1 MAFWRRKKKSKGS
14 EEPGQAPPENREE
27 ENPPQERQPPPG
39 EKEPSRQLPD
49 PEDAPPEGDE
59 PREAEAEAET
69 GTEPPGETE
78 KSGPGLWGRLA
89 RRLGRTREKIG
100 GSIERITLGKKIDE
114 EVLDELEEVLV
125 TADLGVPTTLKLIE
139 GLRGRVRRKELDDAR
154 ALKNALQEGI
164 VDILSR
170 AGEAPRREHDPHV
183 IMVVGVNGVGKTT
196 TIGKLAHHFSQ
207 EGRKVLL
214 AAADTFRA
222 AAAEQLEVWAR
233 RAGAPLV
240 RGRDGS
246 DPSAVAFDAV
256 EAARAR
262 GRDLVIIDTAGR
274 LHTQVNLM
282 EELKKIHRVVGKKLE
297 GAPHEVLLVLDATTG
312 QNAVSQ
318 AKLFNQAVP
327 LSGIVLTKLDGTA
340 KGGVVVAI
348 AGEMG
353 LPILYV
359 GLGEKIEDLR
369 PFEPQGFAAAIF

>member
-1 MAFWRRKKKSKGS
+1 MAFWRRKKKKETPEQAEQNAPENQEAENPTQGQGHPGEDEQSPAQETAPPDEG
-14 EEPGQAPPENREE
+14 EPQAPETPQNDQVPRHPEAKTEAEPAGKEE
-27 ENPPQERQPPPG
+27 E
-39 EKEPSRQLPD
+39 
-49 PEDAPPEGDE
+49 
-59 PREAEAEAET
+59 
-69 GTEPPGETE
+69 
-78 KSGPGLWGRLA
+78 SGPGLWGRLA

-139 GLRGRVRRKELDDAR
+139 GLRGRVRRKELDDAQ

-164 VDILSR
+164 VEILLQ
-170 AGEAPRREHDPHV
+170 AGEAPRRDHDPHV
-183 IMVVGVNGVGKTT
+183 IMVVGINGVGKTT
-196 TIGKLAHHFSQ
+196 TIGKLAHRFNQ
-207 EGRKVLL
+207 QGRKVLL

-222 AAAEQLEVWAR
+222 AAAEQLEVWAQ

-262 GRDLVIIDTAGR
+262 GRDFVIIDTAGR

-297 GAPHEVLLVLDATTG
+297 GAPH
-312 QNAVSQ
+312 
-318 AKLFNQAVP
+318 
-327 LSGIVLTKLDGTA
+327 
-340 KGGVVVAI
+340 
-348 AGEMG
+348 
-353 LPILYV
+353 
-359 GLGEKIEDLR
+359 
-369 PFEPQGFAAAIF
+369 

>member
-1 MAFWRRKKKSKGS
+1 MAFWRRKKKKKDQ
-14 EEPGQAPPENREE
+14 EPAEQTAPE
-27 ENPPQERQPPPG
+27 
-39 EKEPSRQLPD
+39 S
-49 PEDAPPEGDE
+49 PEGQDQADE
-59 PREAEAEAET
+59 SPQDQASDQPEEAQPDETAEAEVEAEP
-69 GTEPPGETE
+69 EPEETAPEEEQEE
-78 KSGPGLWGRLA
+78 KSSPGLWGRLA
-89 RRLGRTREKIG
+89 RRLGRTRDKIG
-100 GSIERITLGKKIDE
+100 GSIERITLGKKIDD

-139 GLRGRVRRKELDDAR
+139 GLRGRVRRKELDDAQ
-154 ALKNALQEGI
+154 ALKQALQEAI
-164 VDILSR
+164 VEILAQ
-170 AGEAPRREHDPHV
+170 AGEAPQRDHDPHV

-196 TIGKLAHHFSQ
+196 TIGKLAHHFSRQ
-207 EGRKVLL
+207 GRKVLL

-222 AAAEQLEVWAR
+222 AAAEQLEVWAQ

-297 GAPHEVLLVLDATTG
+297 GAPHEVILVLDATTG

-369 PFEPQGFAAAIF
+369 PFDPQAFAAAIF